1 MNDVTTVKLRR
12 EVVEALKQIGRKG
25 ETYSDVIERL
35 IEAVDKPK
43 SPLKSQRD
51 PGETAQGG
59 RGNPGGE
66 KK

>member
-35 IEAVDKPK
+35 IEAVDKPNR
-43 SPLKSQRD
+43 P
-51 PGETAQGG
+51 PT
-59 RGNPGGE
+59 
-66 KK
+66 

>member
-35 IEAVDKPK
+35 LEEA
-43 SPLKSQRD
+43 R
-51 PGETAQGG
+51 E
-59 RGNPGGE
+59 
-66 KK
+66 

>member
-1 MNDVTTVKLRR
+1 MSDLVTVKLRR
-12 EVVEALKQIGRKG
+12 EVVEALKQVGRKG

-51 PGETAQGG
+51 SGETTQGG
-59 RGNPGGE
+59 RGNPS
-66 KK
+66 